1 MPTYDVKN
9 LKTGEKQTLYMTMKD
24 YCQWKEENPDWD
36 KDWEASYLRQELST
50 ANPNSLMDSKK

>member
-9 LKTGEKQTLYMTMKD
+9 LKTGEKKTLYMTMKD

-36 KDWEASYLRQELST
+36 KDWEAGVRRNYLRQT
-50 ANPNSLMDSKK
+50 QTV

>member
-36 KDWEASYLRQELST
+36 KDWEAGVDWNYLRQT
-50 ANPNSLMDSKK
+50 QTV